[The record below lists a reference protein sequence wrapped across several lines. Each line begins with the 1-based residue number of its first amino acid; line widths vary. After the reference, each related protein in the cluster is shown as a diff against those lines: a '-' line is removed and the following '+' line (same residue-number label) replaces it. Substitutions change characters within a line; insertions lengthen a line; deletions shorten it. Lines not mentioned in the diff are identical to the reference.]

1 MPAASRSRTA
11 PQPEAPQPEADGR
24 RRRSQTSR
32 ARIVEAMLELVHA
45 GNPAPSAEAVAARAE
60 VGLRTVFRHFADM
73 ESLYREMSARIEAEL
88 TAMIEK
94 PFEGATWRD
103 RVVELV
109 RRRAAVYERIAPF
122 KRASEVHLH
131 QSPFLQ
137 ADHARMADGA
147 RRILRD
153 QLPAAVARDVGTFE
167 TLDLLLSFEAWNRL
181 RTDQG
186 LNERRARALLEAAV
200 RRCLGEGAASNA

>member
-1 MPAASRSRTA
+1 MPAAPRSRTPA
-11 PQPEAPQPEADGR
+11 PPEADGR

-109 RRRAAVYERIAPF
+109 GRRGAVYERIAPF
-122 KRASEVHLH
+122 KRASDVHRH
-131 QSPFLQ
+131 QSAFLR
-137 ADHARMADGA
+137 ADQARMVEAA
-147 RRILRD
+147 RLILKA
-153 QLPAAVARDVGTFE
+153 QLPPAVARDAGTFE

-181 RTDQG
+181 RSDQG
-186 LNERRARALLEAAV
+186 LSERRARTLLEAAV
-200 RRCLGEGAASNA
+200 RRCLDEGPARDA

>member
-1 MPAASRSRTA
+1 MPAASRPKTPA
-11 PQPEAPQPEADGR
+11 PPEADGR

-45 GNPAPSAEAVAARAE
+45 GNPAPSAEGVAARAE

-73 ESLYREMSARIEAEL
+73 ESLYREMSAAIEAEL
-88 TAMIEK
+88 TTMIEK
-94 PFEGATWRD
+94 PFEGATWQE

-109 RRRAAVYERIAPF
+109 GRRAAVYERIAPF
-122 KRASEVHLH
+122 KGASEAHRR
-131 QSPFLQ
+131 QSAFLQ
-137 ADHARMADGA
+137 ADHDRMVEAA
-147 RRILRD
+147 RRILRN
-153 QLPAAVARDVGTFE
+153 QLPPAVARDIGTFE

-186 LNERRARALLEAAV
+186 LSERRARTLLEAAV
-200 RRCLGEGAASNA
+200 RRCLDRDG